1 MTDSVNEYI
10 FQVVQLFKKK
20 REIYKIPNAV
30 SNITFERKNLLKQ
43 SNALNLTLDK
53 T

>member
-10 FQVVQLFKKK
+10 FQVVQLFKK

-30 SNITFERKNLLKQ
+30 SNIIFERKKLLKQ
-43 SNALNLTLDK
+43 SNALNPT
-53 T
+53 